1 MENTKNGNQEK
12 ETYNFYHWYDSKED
26 IKKCLECTKKE
37 CNNCLYH
44 KNRV

>member
-1 MENTKNGNQEK
+1 MENTKTVNQEK
-12 ETYNFYHWYDSKED
+12 ETYNYYHWYDSKED
-26 IKKCLECTKKE
+26 IKKCLECKKAA